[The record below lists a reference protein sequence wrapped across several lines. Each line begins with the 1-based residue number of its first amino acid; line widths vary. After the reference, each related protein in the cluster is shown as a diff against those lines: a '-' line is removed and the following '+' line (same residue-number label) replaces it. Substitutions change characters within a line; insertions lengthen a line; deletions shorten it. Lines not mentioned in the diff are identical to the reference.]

1 MSRKAR
7 AGWLELHNKP
17 QTEDALHKS
26 VGRFLYIAFVES
38 CQNLVYHLDKCG
50 VYEGLWE
57 KCNMDEKEQRKTDEK
72 EKCFVIMPISDPEG
86 YKKGHFRYVYE
97 DILIP
102 AIEGAGFEAKRADD
116 DGSSSMIQVNIIRDI
131 IEAPMAV
138 CDLSTRNPNVLFELG
153 IRQAFDLPV
162 VLVQEQ
168 GTQRIFDINT
178 INTIDYRKELRYR
191 EVMEDRKKIQ
201 DAISATRNNEKGINS
216 IIRLLE
222 IGKARINNKESG
234 QESLMQDIK
243 FMMFALSN
251 QIDKKFSKYDG
262 DVEEGI
268 KKREDKFV
276 DYLNEYLDYKDIVEK
291 QKGLHSLE
299 RAKIE
304 IQKKISEIDS
314 DRLFTLEEKFTLS
327 GRYRDLLTKVEMKL
341 DEIKNW
347 KKKC

>member
-1 MSRKAR
+1 MS
-7 AGWLELHNKP
+7 
-17 QTEDALHKS
+17 
-26 VGRFLYIAFVES
+26 
-38 CQNLVYHLDKCG
+38 
-50 VYEGLWE
+50 EGLWE
-57 KCNMDEKEQRKTDEK
+57 RSNMDEKEQRKTDEK

-222 IGKARINNKESG
+222 IGKAKINNKESG

-268 KKREDKFV
+268 KK
-276 DYLNEYLDYKDIVEK
+276 EK
-291 QKGLHSLE
+291 TNL
-299 RAKIE
+299 
-304 IQKKISEIDS
+304 
-314 DRLFTLEEKFTLS
+314 
-327 GRYRDLLTKVEMKL
+327 
-341 DEIKNW
+341 
-347 KKKC
+347 